1 MTPERTPE
9 GKQVIYTA
17 SNGQRVVRWPVDA
30 RSMLATGAY
39 TTDPLQTADADT
51 VSVTPGLEREA
62 LPASPDL
69 PLLHSPGVPLVA
81 MAATELRAGRRRK

>member
-9 GKQVIYTA
+9 GKQVIYTV
-17 SNGQRVVRWPVDA
+17 STGQRVVRWPVDA

-51 VSVTPGLEREA
+51 VSVAPGPEREA
-62 LPASPDL
+62 PTAPSTI

-81 MAATELRAGRRRK
+81 MAATDVRAGRRRK